1 MLEVY
6 ALHVR
11 QLAAEENHVKVNK
24 TQGTSTVEFEKNR
37 KEVER
42 VIEALWSQGRPFD
55 HGNDVPLKLG
65 GVWSNQYFTSQMT
78 KLGNAEDFR
87 DLQLENPIRIFYK
100 ISYIGVDFLS

>member
-11 QLAAEENHVKVNK
+11 QLAAEENHVKVDK

-42 VIEALWSQGRPFD
+42 VIEVLWSQERPFD
-55 HGNDVPLKLG
+55 HGNDVLLKLG
-65 GVWSNQYFTSQMT
+65 GVRSNLASVPQTCQAT
-78 KLGNAEDFR
+78 PPAK
-87 DLQLENPIRIFYK
+87 P
-100 ISYIGVDFLS
+100 LSG